1 MRRTLGGEAAE
12 NFLKNSFETHVDK
25 MVCGRV

>member
-1 MRRTLGGEAAE
+1 MRRRLGGEAAE